1 MAGDWIKIELTTPD
15 KPEVVQMAA
24 ALRIDQDAVVG
35 KLIRIWAWADQN
47 SVDGANM
54 AVTGAF
60 VDRLTSRR
68 GFAMALRNVGWLTG
82 TDGSLTFCNFDRHN
96 GSTAKARVVDNRKKK
111 NQRERDACTPRC
123 PDVSG
128 TNDGTNTGTREERE
142 KREEG
147 EKSFMP
153 IAPAPAA
160 ALGEGVDIPF
170 PAEKAKKPRE
180 RNVLLDALAR
190 ATGSDPLQVPA
201 SAWGGIAKA
210 LAEIRAVCPGLT
222 PDEIARRAGN
232 YRTHMRDALLTPSAL
247 CKNWALCDQPSE
259 NQQPVKGRALF
270 A

>member
-1 MAGDWIKIELTTPD
+1 
-15 KPEVVQMAA
+15 MAA